1 MNELQRGCIHTP
13 VFLYTFMTA
22 SYRGGGFF
30 VVWKLCVFSVLDKVC
45 KGRRDFLLGS
55 FKEQIWI

>member
-13 VFLYTFMTA
+13 VFLYKFMTA

-30 VVWKLCVFSVLDKVC
+30 VFPVVLHKIGGKKVKLW
-45 KGRRDFLLGS
+45 RRF
-55 FKEQIWI
+55 I